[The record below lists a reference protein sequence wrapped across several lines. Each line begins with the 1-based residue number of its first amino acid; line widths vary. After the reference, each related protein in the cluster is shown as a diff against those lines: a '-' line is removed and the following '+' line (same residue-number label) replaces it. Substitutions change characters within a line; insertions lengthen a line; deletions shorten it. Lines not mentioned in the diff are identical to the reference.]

1 MTTTVKHPKP
11 IKNLKKIDKCLNFP
25 DKRRKFVKR
34 NTVKEEKTYKIA
46 DDSFPLSVVNEPDAG
61 YLISTSRQGIPF
73 PAFTKMTEN
82 SPFSLD
88 EWSGFLHLSE
98 RTIQRYKKEKKT
110 FDPIH
115 SEKILEITM
124 LYNRGAEVFGSNEKF
139 DTWLDSKSIALG
151 GIKPKE
157 LLDST
162 FGIGVLKNELTRI
175 EHGVLA

>member
-1 MTTTVKHPKP
+1 MNMGQKKYEIDDQKP
-11 IKNLKKIDKCLNFP
+11 NVL
-25 DKRRKFVKR
+25 
-34 NTVKEEKTYKIA
+34 
-46 DDSFPLSVVNEPDAG
+46 NEPDAV
-61 YLISTSRQGIPF
+61 YLIDTMRKGI
-73 PAFTKMTEN
+73 AFNAFNKIAEA

-98 RTIQRYKKEKKT
+98 RTIQRYKKEKKA

-124 LYNRGAEVFGSNEKF
+124 LFNKGIAVFGEDMKF
-139 DTWLDSKSIALG
+139 NTWLNSNNIALG
-151 GIKPKE
+151 NIKPKE

-162 FGIGVLKNELTRI
+162 FGITLLRDELTRI

>member
-1 MTTTVKHPKP
+1 MSNSKP
-11 IKNLKKIDKCLNFP
+11 YKTN
-25 DKRRKFVKR
+25 
-34 NTVKEEKTYKIA
+34 EEVSIV
-46 DDSFPLSVVNEPDAG
+46 SEPSAG

-73 PAFTKMTEN
+73 HTFTKMTEN
-82 SPFSLD
+82 SPFNLD

-124 LYNRGAEVFGSNEKF
+124 FYNRGTEVFGNSERF
-139 DTWLDSKSIALG
+139 DTWLNSKSIALG

-162 FGIGVLKNELTRI
+162 FGIGMLKNELTRI